1 MIKYMFKVCTAF
13 LSIVCLMDSCHN
25 DDFGIG
31 GYLMDPRMQ
40 VFMVDTPTVKIYNI
54 AMDSVITSNKGVAF
68 AGRYNDLQIGNFTAR
83 TFVEFQKT
91 QDTETD
97 QGAMF
102 DSVTLVLKPTG
113 NYYGDTLKPVSFNV
127 NELTMPIEMR
137 EDGYMYSTSTMPE
150 GSTGELLA
158 DSVFNINVGAKEPI
172 EIKLPD
178 RLGMMLFD
186 GILNQEPYMDD
197 NENFV
202 EAFPGISITAGN
214 EGNCVYGFGVND
226 TSCMIRIYYHVSSTF
241 RTDKQMTFKPNASK
255 QFNSLQNVKL
265 SGLPSASENDPTPSV
280 ETYRKGFVMSGTPL
294 SVRIEFPY
302 LNNFLNLSEALKIK
316 QAILIV
322 RPVYDTYDT
331 VPLPAELNLY
341 EHVPISNGLATN
353 QPLTSKS
360 GNTEQTLTG
369 NLSMHYPNY
378 EFDITDFIT
387 GQLGKAGYD
396 KRDLRLVLPESLGN
410 TSLQRLVFGDQQF
423 WYKSE
428 GQSRD
433 NQIQLKVTY
442 VTYQ

>member
-1 MIKYMFKVCTAF
+1 
-13 LSIVCLMDSCHN
+13 MDSCHN

-31 GYLMDPRMQ
+31 GYLMEPRMQ
-40 VFMVDTPTVKIYNI
+40 VFMVDTPTVKVYNI

-68 AGRYNDLQIGNFTAR
+68 AGRYNDPQIGRFTAR

-91 QDTETD
+91 QDTEAD
-97 QGAMF
+97 QGAMY

-113 NYYGDTLKPVSFNV
+113 NYYGDTLKPVSFNIY
-127 NELTMPIEMR
+127 ELTAPIEMG

-150 GSTGELLA
+150 GATGELLA

-202 EAFPGISITAGN
+202 EAFPGISITAGH

-226 TSCMIRIYYHVSSTF
+226 TSSCMIRIYYHVSSTF
-241 RTDKQMTFKPNASK
+241 RTDKQMTFRPNTSK
-255 QFNSLQNVKL
+255 QFNSLQNEKL
-265 SGLPSASENDPTPSV
+265 PGLPSASEDGPIPSV
-280 ETYRKGFVMSGTPL
+280 KTYQKGFLMSGTPL

-302 LNNFLNLSEALKIK
+302 LNNFLNLSEVFKIK

-341 EHVPISNGLATN
+341 GHHPISNDLAAISQGLSAN
-353 QPLTSKS
+353 QPLTSGS
-360 GNTEQTLTG
+360 GNTEQILTG

-378 EFDITDFIT
+378 EFDITNFVT
-387 GQLGKAGYD
+387 SQLGKAGYD
-396 KRDLRLVLPESLGN
+396 KRDLRLVLPESLEN